1 MAGERP
7 MLPPGTLQDKVIL
20 ITGAGTGIGEAAAI
34 GFARAWAKLML
45 TGRRLELVEKVAEAI
60 RNEGGDAF
68 AIRTDVAEEEQVRSM
83 VDQTLA
89 RFGRL
94 DGAFNNAGVEQTPGR
109 VAEMSVQDLDY
120 TWSVKGRGTFLCMKY
135 EIPAM
140 IKSAGGGSIVNHGS
154 VVSERTFPQYPAPAA
169 TQGAIPGL
177 TKSAAAGHGPDNIRV
192 NMIFTGCVLIKEKR
206 ASGPDAEERIAALAR
221 RTALN
226 RVGTAEDVA
235 AMAGWLLSDY
245 SSFVTGVCVP
255 VDGGN
260 LAKQ

>member
-1 MAGERP
+1 
-7 MLPPGTLQDKVIL
+7 MLPAGTLQDKVVL

-34 GFARAWAKLML
+34 GFARAGAKLML

-60 RNEGGDAF
+60 RREGGEAS
-68 AIRTDVAEEEQVRSM
+68 AIRTDVAEEDDVRSM
-83 VDQTLA
+83 VDQTLT

-94 DGAFNNAGVEQTPGR
+94 DCAFNNAGVEQTPGR
-109 VAEMSVQDLDY
+109 VAEMSVKDLDY
-120 TWSVKGRGTFLCMKY
+120 TWAVKGRGTFLCMKH
-135 EIPAM
+135 EISAM

-154 VVSERTFPQYPAPAA
+154 VVSERTFAQYPAPAA

-192 NMIFTGCVLIKEKR
+192 NMIFTGCVLTKER
-206 ASGPDAEERIAALAR
+206 ASAPNAEDRIAGLLK